1 LSRAVAT
8 WADRWLEQRRTR
20 EILGLILILG
30 IFLVQFGAPAFSRWA
45 TGERFAAGWRAP
57 ILRSA
62 HLLDHVLPPGLAGA
76 ALANAAS
83 AGRLA
88 AIANFLFVCL
98 YALAFFWLLHL
109 RLAAQYRGEN
119 LSEAR
124 VAPSPA
130 GRARAAGPSA
140 AVWRLP
146 WRSSATAAL
155 VEREARY
162 TMRNW
167 PVLFQLFLP
176 VFFVFVLGPKLRHS
190 APFDRDAAMA
200 FPVAVAYAF
209 FIQTNWVFNSLG
221 YDGTGIRFLLLAP
234 VRFRQVMIGK
244 NLFQGAAMLG
254 NVLLLGVCVRWLF
267 GPVNLLMAAATLF
280 AALYG
285 LLVNL
290 AVGNVISVRFPTRR
304 EFGFGNIRRG
314 RSRGGTAGIVGLLT
328 QILIIASAAAVFL
341 MGKLLDRMDLAVL
354 IFLALVALAAAG
366 YALTLQR
373 IDRLA
378 LAHRESLIEELCRT
392 EAAS

>member
-1 LSRAVAT
+1 
-8 WADRWLEQRRTR
+8 
-20 EILGLILILG
+20 
-30 IFLVQFGAPAFSRWA
+30 
-45 TGERFAAGWRAP
+45 
-57 ILRSA
+57 
-62 HLLDHVLPPGLAGA
+62 
-76 ALANAAS
+76 
-83 AGRLA
+83 
-88 AIANFLFVCL
+88 
-98 YALAFFWLLHL
+98 
-109 RLAAQYRGEN
+109 
-119 LSEAR
+119 
-124 VAPSPA
+124 
-130 GRARAAGPSA
+130 
-140 AVWRLP
+140 
-146 WRSSATAAL
+146 
-155 VEREARY
+155 
-162 TMRNW
+162 
-167 PVLFQLFLP
+167 VLFQLFLP